1 MARATTLSFVC
12 ELPLRVTPAQER
24 TLLVRLDGGRQVYNA
39 CLGEALKRL
48 NRLRDSADFQT
59 ARSLRRQSPE
69 RKAAFKALEAEFGLS
84 EYALHGYAVQFSH
97 SWLGEHLDANTIQ
110 KLATRAYKAVRAFQI
125 GQRGRPRFKGRGQF
139 DSVEGK
145 SNKAGILWR
154 EGAVRWLGLEIP
166 ALIDRQDAVIAHGL
180 SCRVKYV
187 RLVRR
192 KIAHHDRFY
201 AQLVCEGEPYR
212 KPKHALG
219 TGTVGL
225 DLGPSTLAVVSKQ
238 TATLE
243 HFCADLQ
250 PSQSVTRRLQR
261 KLDRS
266 RRATNPEYYRPD
278 GTVKPGPK
286 RWTRSASYQ
295 RTRAQ
300 LAEVRRKQA
309 AYRKSLHGR
318 LVHRVLALGDT
329 IQLEK
334 LSYRSFQRA
343 FGNSVSFRGPGLF
356 VAHLRRKAANAGGG
370 VVEFA
375 TGSTRLSQTCVCGSI
390 VKKPLAQRWHVCE
403 CEAGPIQRD
412 LMSAW
417 LARYVVN
424 ERLDADQAMAAWTG
438 EDERLR
444 AASSVIQPAM
454 RQGNPP
460 LPAIG
465 SPLPQGQS
473 RSPAHSA
480 LAIGEAGQVGTFAL
494 IGEPVDQ
501 PEPPGFSRGE

>member
-1 MARATTLSFVC
+1 MPRSLTSSFVC
-12 ELPLRVTPAQER
+12 ELPLRVTAAQER
-24 TLLVRLDGGRQVYNA
+24 TLLVRLDCARQVYNA

-48 NRLRDSADFQT
+48 GRLRDSMGFQT
-59 ARSLRRQSPE
+59 ARSLPRLSPE

-84 EYALHGYAVQFSH
+84 EYALHSYVVQFSH
-97 SWLGEHLDANTIQ
+97 AWLGEHLDANTLQ
-110 KLATRAYKAVRAFQI
+110 KLATRAYKAVRAYQI

-145 SNKAGILWR
+145 SNSSGILWR
-154 EGAVRWLGLEIP
+154 ESAVRWLGLEIP
-166 ALIDRQDAVIAHGL
+166 ALIDRADAVIAHGL
-180 SCRVKYV
+180 ACRIKYV

-192 KIAHHDRFY
+192 KIARRDRFY

-212 KPKHALG
+212 KPRHTLG

-225 DLGPSTLAVVSKQ
+225 DLGPSTIAIVSER

-243 HFCADLQ
+243 HFCAELQ
-250 PSQSVTRRLQR
+250 PSQAVTRRLQR

-266 RRATNPEYYRPD
+266 RRATNPDHYRPD

-286 RWTRSASYQ
+286 RWTRSGSYQ
-295 RTRAQ
+295 HTRAQ
-300 LAEVRRKQA
+300 LAEGRRKQA
-309 AYRKSLHGR
+309 AYRKSLHGQ
-318 LVHRVLALGDT
+318 LVNRVLALGDT

-334 LSYRSFQRA
+334 LSYRAFQRQ
-343 FGNSVSFRGPGLF
+343 FGKSVSFRGPGLF
-356 VAHLRRKAANAGGG
+356 VAHLRRKAANAGGA

-375 TGSTRLSQTCVCGSI
+375 TGPTRLSQTCVCGRI
-390 VKKPLAQRWHVCE
+390 VKKPLSQRWHMCD
-403 CEAGPIQRD
+403 CGAGPIQRD

-424 ERLDADQAMAAWTG
+424 ERLDADQALAVWAG

-454 RQGNPP
+454 RQGHPP

-480 LAIGEAGQVGTFAL
+480 LAVGEAGQVGLFAL
-494 IGEPVDQ
+494 IGEPTDQ